1 MRQSPAT
8 VGADRES
15 QVMTVQQLRSP
26 VMATEIAAARSA
38 FDRVTEISVGSLQRD
53 ELPEVLSELA
63 ILESRVAALKLDV
76 LAEADR
82 RQIADQ
88 TGDTGTDAW
97 AAKLTGTT
105 RGVMS
110 GGIWLANL
118 LRSKY
123 DATREA
129 FAAGGINQAQVRVI
143 VRAAEDLPAA
153 CTHEQRVAAE
163 AGLVEKAV
171 KGMNPRR
178 LRQAA
183 RRMLE
188 DINRDLADEHEAGQL
203 KKEEGN
209 AENETWMQ
217 LSDNGDGTFSGR
229 FTIPELHGHLL
240 RNYLEKL
247 TAPRRLSRNK
257 AGDLVHDDTLPGG
270 GPSLSRTEQLGAGF
284 LELLEHLPTDGHGPV
299 GATLLINLDFENL
312 LNGLAS
318 AKIDT
323 GVRISAGEARRLAC
337 GAGIVPVVLGGDS
350 EPLDLGRERRLHTK
364 AQRRALSIRHDSC
377 ASEGCERPFAW
388 TEIHHPHSWSDGGT
402 TSLENALPLC
412 GFHHRRAHD
421 DRFTM
426 RRLPSG
432 EVRFRRRT

>member
-1 MRQSPAT
+1 
-8 VGADRES
+8 
-15 QVMTVQQLRSP
+15 MTVQQLRP
-26 VMATEIAAARSA
+26 PAMAGEIAAVLEA
-38 FDRVTEISVGSLQRD
+38 FNHAVAIPVGSLGRD

-63 ILESRVAALKLDV
+63 VLEARVGALKLDV

-82 RQIADQ
+82 RQIADE

-153 CTHEQRVAAE
+153 VTHEQRVAAE

-171 KGMNPRR
+171 NGTNARR

-188 DINRDLADEHEAGQL
+188 RINKELADEHEAGQL
-203 KKEEGN
+203 KKEEDR
-209 AENETWMQ
+209 AENETWLQ

-240 RNYLEKL
+240 RNYLERL
-247 TAPRRLSRNK
+247 TAPNRLSRNL
-257 AGDLVHDDTLPGG
+257 AGDLVDDDSLPGA
-270 GPSLSRTEQLGAGF
+270 GPTLSWTEKLGAGF
-284 LELLEHLPTDGHGPV
+284 LELLEHLPTEGHGPV
-299 GATLLINLDFENL
+299 AATLLVNIDLAHLLD
-312 LNGLAS
+312 GLAS
-318 AKIDT
+318 AKLDT
-323 GVRISAGEARRLAC
+323 GARISAGEARRLAC
-337 GAGIVPVVLGGDS
+337 GAGIVPAVLGGDS
-350 EPLDLGRERRLHTK
+350 QPLDLGRERRLHSK
-364 AQRRALSIRHDSC
+364 AQRRALSLRHDSC
-377 ASEGCERPFAW
+377 ATEGCERPFAW
-388 TEIHHPHSWSDGGT
+388 TEIHHPEPWSRGGET
-402 TSLENALPLC
+402 NLDNGLPLC

-421 DRFTM
+421 EKFTM

>member
-1 MRQSPAT
+1 
-8 VGADRES
+8 
-15 QVMTVQQLRSP
+15 MTVQQLRP
-26 VMATEIAAARSA
+26 PAMAGEVAAVMRAFQHVSEIP
-38 FDRVTEISVGSLQRD
+38 VGSLGRD

-63 ILESRVAALKLDV
+63 ILEARVGALKLDV

-82 RQIADQ
+82 RQIAED

-129 FAAGGINQAQVRVI
+129 FAAGGINQAQARVI
-143 VRAAEDLPAA
+143 VRAGEDLPAA
-153 CTHEQRVAAE
+153 VTDEQRVAAE
-163 AGLVEKAV
+163 AGLVAKAV
-171 KGMNPRR
+171 NGMNARR

-188 DINRDLADEHEAGQL
+188 EINRQLADEHEAGQL
-203 KKEEGN
+203 KKEEGK
-209 AENETWMQ
+209 AENETWLQ

-240 RNYLEKL
+240 RNYLERL
-247 TAPRRLSRNK
+247 TSPRRLSRNQ
-257 AGDLVHDDTLPGG
+257 AGELVEDDTLPWGAQN
-270 GPSLSRTEQLGAGF
+270 LSWTEKLGAGF

-299 GATLLINLDFENL
+299 GATLLVNVDLKNL
-312 LNGLAS
+312 LDGLAS
-318 AKIDT
+318 AKLDT
-323 GVRISAGEARRLAC
+323 GTRISAGQARRLAC
-337 GAGIVPVVLGGDS
+337 GAGIVPAVLGGDS
-350 EPLDLGRERRLHTK
+350 EPLDLGREKRLHTK
-364 AQRRALSIRHDSC
+364 AQRRALALRYDTC
-377 ASEGCERPFAW
+377 AAEGCERPFAW
-388 TEIHHPHSWSDGGT
+388 TEIHHDQPWSQGGET
-402 TSLENALPLC
+402 TLANGLPLC
-412 GFHHRRAHD
+412 GHHHRRAHD